1 MTNPLEDF
9 TAYLASEKGVSLNTL
24 QAYRSDVEKY
34 IQSGLEIEPF
44 LASLKEKGYKSS
56 SLSRALISLKVYYK
70 FLKREGLI
78 AVNEVKLLQGPKL
91 WQLIPD
97 ILSEEEMEK
106 LLDTPPKE
114 SYVGARD
121 RAIFELLYSS
131 GLRVSELIQIK
142 FNDVDD
148 TFVKVMGKGR
158 KERVVPVGKPAIQA
172 IDFWLSNYRDQFD
185 SEKNPFLFLTEKG
198 KPMSRV
204 EVWRQVKTWAKK
216 AGIKKSISPHTL
228 RHSFATHLLDHG
240 ADLRIIQEML
250 GHASITST
258 ERYTH
263 VSQTGIVSA
272 FHKCHPRQ

>member
-142 FNDVDD
+142 INDVDD